1 MLNSQP
7 NRRGLQT
14 DDPGRAQESVSSL
27 FETPVSLAVDG
38 AAPFRYEMAAL
49 DHPAAAAAAM
59 RFTGTMRSGTR
70 AFPRLVVAHA
80 AHGNHRWQIGSESG
94 DGRTPFIVPP
104 DTEFA
109 AEFGQLHLRTF
120 SITTETLDHV
130 LRAMLGDDPR
140 HLQFSGLN
148 RRAENPRL
156 VAETLRFLEATVLAD
171 EKVAA
176 SPLMRTQLVH
186 QAVAS
191 LVTAF
196 PLIDPDDGERRRPT
210 ARAVRRAVAFMEKNV
225 SNPISISDIAVAS
238 GTSVRALQSAFHKA
252 FEIPP
257 STYLRRLRIEG
268 AHRELR
274 AAPPGS
280 TTVRD
285 VALRWGFAHTG
296 RFAQLYA
303 AMYGEHPSHTLR
315 R

>member
-1 MLNSQP
+1 VLSSQP
-7 NRRGLQT
+7 VRRGLQT
-14 DDPGRAQESVSSL
+14 DDPGRAQESISSL
-27 FETPVSLAVDG
+27 YESSVSLAVDG
-38 AAPFRYEMAAL
+38 STPFRYEMAAL
-49 DHPAAAAAAM
+49 AHPEAAAAAI
-59 RFTGTMRSGTR
+59 RFTGTMRSATH
-70 AFPRLVVAHA
+70 AFPRIIVAHA
-80 AHGNHRWQIGSESG
+80 AQGSHRWHVGGESG
-94 DGRTPFIVPP
+94 DGRTPFVVPP
-104 DTEFA
+104 ETEFT
-109 AEFGQLHLRTF
+109 AEFRQLHLRTF
-120 SITTETLDHV
+120 SITVETLDHV
-130 LRAMLGDDPR
+130 LRALIGDDPR
-140 HLQFSGLN
+140 NLQFAGLN

-156 VAETLRFLEATVLAD
+156 VAETLRFLEATILAD

-176 SPLMRTQLVH
+176 SPLMRTQLIH

-196 PLIDPDDGERRRPT
+196 PLIDPDEGERRRPT
-210 ARAVRRAVAFMEKNV
+210 ARAVRRAVAFMEENV
-225 SNPISISDIAVAS
+225 GNPISISDIAVAS

>member
-1 MLNSQP
+1 
-7 NRRGLQT
+7 LQT

-27 FETPVSLAVDG
+27 YETPMDLSVEPSTT
-38 AAPFRYEMAAL
+38 FRYEMAAL
-49 DHPAAAAAAM
+49 AHPDAAAAAV
-59 RFTGTMRSGTR
+59 RFSGTMRTTAR
-70 AFPRLVVAHA
+70 AFPRLIVAHA
-80 AHGNHRWQIGSESG
+80 AQGNHRWQVGNESG
-94 DGRTPFIVPP
+94 DGRTPFVVPP
-104 DTEFA
+104 ETEFS

-120 SITTETLDHV
+120 SITTDTLDLV
-130 LRAMLGDDPR
+130 LRGMLGDDPR
-140 HLQFSGLN
+140 HLRLSGLN

-156 VAETLRFLEATVLAD
+156 IAETLRFLEATMLAD

-196 PLIDPDDGERRRPT
+196 PLVDAEEVERRRPT
-210 ARAVRRAVAFMEKNV
+210 ARTVRRAVAFMEENV
-225 SNPISISDIAVAS
+225 GNPISINDIAVAA

-268 AHRELR
+268 AHSELR
-274 AAPPGS
+274 AAHPGS

-303 AMYGEHPSHTLR
+303 AIYGEHPSHTLR

>member
-1 MLNSQP
+1 MDL
-7 NRRGLQT
+7 
-14 DDPGRAQESVSSL
+14 SVEPSS
-27 FETPVSLAVDG
+27 A
-38 AAPFRYEMAAL
+38 FRYEMAAL
-49 DHPAAAAAAM
+49 AHPDAAAAAM
-59 RFTGTMRSGTR
+59 RFSGTMRTTTR
-70 AFPRLVVAHA
+70 AFPRLIVAHA
-80 AHGNHRWQIGSESG
+80 AQGNHRWQVGNESG

-104 DTEFA
+104 DTEFS

-120 SITTETLDHV
+120 SITTDTLDHV
-130 LRAMLGDDPR
+130 LRGMLGDDPR
-140 HLQFSGLN
+140 HLQLTGLN

-156 VAETLRFLEATVLAD
+156 VAETLRFLEATMLAD

-196 PLIDPDDGERRRPT
+196 PLVDPEEGERRRPT
-210 ARAVRRAVAFMEKNV
+210 ARTVRRAVAFMEENV
-225 SNPISISDIAVAS
+225 GNPISINDIAVAA

-268 AHRELR
+268 AHRELHS
-274 AAPPGS
+274 AHPGS

>member
-1 MLNSQP
+1 MAL
-7 NRRGLQT
+7 
-14 DDPGRAQESVSSL
+14 SVEPSS
-27 FETPVSLAVDG
+27 A
-38 AAPFRYEMAAL
+38 FRYEMAAL
-49 DHPAAAAAAM
+49 AHPDAAAAAV
-59 RFTGTMRSGTR
+59 RFSGTMRTTTR
-70 AFPRLVVAHA
+70 AFPRLIVAHA
-80 AHGNHRWQIGSESG
+80 AHGNHRWQVGNESG

-104 DTEFA
+104 DTEFS

-120 SITTETLDHV
+120 SITTDTLDHV
-130 LRAMLGDDPR
+130 LRGMLGDDPR
-140 HLQFSGLN
+140 HLQLTSLN

-156 VAETLRFLEATVLAD
+156 VAETLRFLEATMLAD

-196 PLIDPDDGERRRPT
+196 PLVDGEEGERRRPT
-210 ARAVRRAVAFMEKNV
+210 ARTVRRAVAFMEENV
-225 SNPISISDIAVAS
+225 GNPISINDIAVAA

-274 AAPPGS
+274 SAHPGS

-315 R
+315 S